1 MDRIAY
7 TWTYERL
14 LKYLSMRT
22 PAKARPGGSRGGRR
36 TRTEGVGVLSA
47 TFKMLGDGTRLRI
60 LLALARREMCV
71 GEIAALVGLTD
82 SAVSHQLRLMKAMR
96 LVSRRR
102 DGRSAYYALDD
113 DHVAELMR
121 VGMRHVSEERRI
133 R

>member
-1 MDRIAY
+1 
-7 TWTYERL
+7 
-14 LKYLSMRT
+14 MRT
-22 PAKARPGGSRGGRR
+22 RASARPAGPGGGRR
-36 TRTEGVGVLSA
+36 ARTEGVAVLSA
-47 TFKMLGDGTRLRI
+47 TFNMLGDGTRLRI

-121 VGMRHVSEERRI
+121 VGMRHVSEERRM

>member
-1 MDRIAY
+1 
-7 TWTYERL
+7 
-14 LKYLSMRT
+14 MRT
-22 PAKARPGGSRGGRR
+22 PALTNAGGSGGGRR
-36 TRTEGVGVLSA
+36 ARTEGVSVLSA

-121 VGMRHVSEERRI
+121 VGMRHVSEERRM